1 MISKPTRIV
10 NKVKSMNEQQ
20 TDVYIS
26 LISVHGLFRGN
37 NLELGRDADTG
48 GQTLYVLELAQALS
62 ERPEVGKVELFTRL
76 VKDSSVDADY
86 AQPIEK
92 INDKL
97 SIIRIEAG
105 PEEYIFK
112 EQLWDYLDTFADN
125 MMDYFRHQNHYPD
138 IIHSH
143 YADAGY
149 VGSQLANQLS
159 IPLIHTGHSLGR
171 VKRARLFANGVPSEE
186 IESQYNMSRRI
197 NAEEHVLA
205 TAERVITSTHQEIE
219 EQYEIYDFYQPEQMR
234 VIPPGTNLA
243 QFQPPH
249 GDELTSKL
257 YQQLTYSLVDSQ
269 KPIILA
275 LSRPDPR
282 KNIAALIEAYGQSP
296 ELQQQANL
304 LIIAGNRDDVE
315 DLESGAQ
322 QVFHEI
328 WAMIDRYDLYGKVSL
343 PKHHSRNDVAFIYRI
358 AAASGGVFVNPA
370 LTEPFGLTLIEAS
383 ASGLPIVATEDGGPR
398 DIIENCQNGILID
411 PLEPRTITQALLEL
425 FKQPEKK
432 NQMIKHGLSG
442 VEQHYAWKAHA
453 ERYLNLICPIVKN
466 SERLPRT
473 PISRRSALY
482 KDRALVTSLDH
493 NLVGNPE
500 ALTKL
505 IAVLK
510 EHRKSTLFIVATNRR
525 LDSALRLLKHYK
537 LPEPDTLITS
547 SGTEIYYAPK
557 LNKDKYWAKHIDFH
571 WVRYKIKDLL
581 DEHPGLYLQPK
592 SEQAPFKISYYL
604 NKDITDLDHI
614 NGILHQEDESANVQL
629 SFDKY
634 LDILP
639 MRASKGMA
647 LRYVADRWQIPL
659 EKILVAGGSGA
670 DEDMMRGNTLA
681 VVVANRNKEDL
692 SQLQEFERIYFAQKS
707 YEEGILEAIEH
718 YDFFGKCCPPE
729 TEEKTE
735 AENNH
740 ASESEQ
746 ENR

>member
-1 MISKPTRIV
+1 MTEK
-10 NKVKSMNEQQ
+10 Q
-20 TDVYIS
+20 TDMYIA
-26 LISVHGLFRGN
+26 LISVHGLLRGN

-48 GQTLYVLELAQALS
+48 GQILYVLELAQALS

-76 VKDSSVDADY
+76 VKDKAVGSEY

-125 MMDYFRHQNHYPD
+125 MREYFRDKDHYPD

-171 VKRARLFANGVPSEE
+171 VKRARLFANGVSPKE
-186 IESQYNMSRRI
+186 IEEQYNMSRRI

-219 EQYEIYDFYQPEQMR
+219 EQYEIYDFYHPEQMR
-234 VIPPGTNLA
+234 VIPPGTNLD
-243 QFQPPH
+243 QFQPPR
-249 GDELTSKL
+249 GDELNSEL
-257 YQQLTYSLVDSQ
+257 YQQLTYSLTDSS

-282 KNIAALIEAYGQSP
+282 KNITALIESYGQSP
-296 ELQQQANL
+296 ELQEKANL
-304 LIIAGNRDDVE
+304 MIIAGNRDDVD

-328 WAMIDRYDLYGKVSL
+328 WSIIDRYDLYGKVSL

-358 AAASGGVFVNPA
+358 AAASGGIFINPA

-411 PLEPRTITQALLEL
+411 PLEPQTITQALLDML
-425 FKQPEKK
+425 NQPDKK
-432 NQMIKHGLSG
+432 NEMIKHGLSG
-442 VEQHYAWKAHA
+442 VKKHYAWKAHA
-453 ERYLNLICPIVKN
+453 ERYLNLITPIVKN
-466 SERLPRT
+466 SERLLRT
-473 PISRRSALY
+473 PITRRSALY

-493 NLVGNPE
+493 NLMGNPE
-500 ALTKL
+500 VLNKL
-505 IAVLK
+505 IALLK
-510 EHRKSTLFIVATNRR
+510 KHRKSTLFIVATNRR

-547 SGTEIYYAPK
+547 SGTEICYAPN
-557 LNKDKYWAKHIDFH
+557 LNKDKYWAKHIDYH
-571 WVRYKIKDLL
+571 WGRHHIKDLL
-581 DEHPGLYLQPK
+581 DDHPGLYLQPK
-592 SEQAPFKISYYL
+592 SEQTPFKISYYL
-604 NKDITDLDHI
+604 NKDVTDLDHI
-614 NGILHQEDESANVQL
+614 NCILHQEDESANIQL

-659 EKILVAGGSGA
+659 ENILVIGGSGA
-670 DEDMMRGNTLA
+670 DENMMRGNTLA
-681 VVVANRNKEDL
+681 VVVANRHKEEL
-692 SQLQEFERIYFAQKS
+692 SQLQELERIYYAKKS

-718 YDFFGKCCPPE
+718 YDFFGKCCPPDKVQAE
-729 TEEKTE
+729 TDKSHSIED
-735 AENNH
+735 
-740 ASESEQ
+740 Q
-746 ENR
+746 EY

>member
-1 MISKPTRIV
+1 MTEKPT
-10 NKVKSMNEQQ
+10 N
-20 TDVYIS
+20 VYIA
-26 LISVHGLFRGN
+26 LISVHGLLRGN

-48 GQTLYVLELAQALS
+48 GQILYVLELAQALS
-62 ERPEVGKVELFTRL
+62 ERPEVGKVEIFTRL
-76 VKDSSVDADY
+76 VKDKTVDYEY
-86 AQPIEK
+86 AQPLEK
-92 INDKL
+92 VNDKL

-112 EQLWDYLDTFADN
+112 EQLWDYLDAFADN
-125 MMDYFRHQNHYPD
+125 MMEYFRNQEHYPD

-143 YADAGY
+143 YADSGY

-171 VKRARLFANGVPSEE
+171 VKRARLFANGVSPKE
-186 IESQYNMSRRI
+186 IAEQYNMSRRI

-234 VIPPGTNLA
+234 VIPPGTNLE
-243 QFQPPH
+243 QFQPPR
-249 GDELTSKL
+249 GDELNSEL
-257 YQQLTYSLVDSQ
+257 YQQLTYSLTNPN

-282 KNIAALIEAYGQSP
+282 KNIAALIESYGQSP
-296 ELQQQANL
+296 ELQEKSNL
-304 LIIAGNRDDVE
+304 LVIAGNRDDVD

-328 WAMIDRYDLYGKVSL
+328 WSMIDRYDLYGKVSL

-411 PLEPRTITQALLEL
+411 PLEPQTITHALLDML
-425 FKQPEKK
+425 NKPDMK
-432 NQMIKHGLSG
+432 NQMIKDGLIG
-442 VEQHYAWKAHA
+442 VKQHYAWKSHA
-453 ERYLNLICPIVKN
+453 ETYLKLITPIVEK

-493 NLVGNPE
+493 NLIGNPE
-500 ALTKL
+500 ALSKL
-505 IAVLK
+505 IALLK
-510 EHRKSTLFIVATNRR
+510 EHRKSTLFVVATNRR
-525 LDSALRLLKHYK
+525 MDSALRLLKHYK

-547 SGTEIYYAPK
+547 SGTEIYYAPN
-557 LNKDKYWAKHIDFH
+557 LNKDKYWAKHIEFH
-571 WVRYKIKDLL
+571 WIRHKIKDLL
-581 DEHPGLYLQPK
+581 DSHPGLYLQPK
-592 SEQAPFKISYYL
+592 SEQTPFKISYYL
-604 NKDITDLDHI
+604 NEDVTDLEHI
-614 NGILHQEDESANVQL
+614 NGILHQEDESVNVQL

-659 EKILVAGGSGA
+659 EHILVIGGSGA
-670 DEDMMRGNTLA
+670 DENMMRGNTLA
-681 VVVANRNKEDL
+681 VVVANRHKEEL
-692 SQLQEFERIYFAQKS
+692 SHLPGLETIYYAKKS
-707 YEEGILEAIEH
+707 YEEGILEAIE
-718 YDFFGKCCPPE
+718 YFDFFGKCSPPE
-729 TEEKTE
+729 
-735 AENNH
+735 ENNN
-740 ASESEQ
+740 STEIQ
-746 ENR
+746 EPE

>member
-1 MISKPTRIV
+1 MTEKPT
-10 NKVKSMNEQQ
+10 N
-20 TDVYIS
+20 VYIA
-26 LISVHGLFRGN
+26 LISVHGLLRGN

-48 GQTLYVLELAQALS
+48 GQILYVLELAQALS
-62 ERPEVGKVELFTRL
+62 ERPEVGKVEIFTRL
-76 VKDSSVDADY
+76 VKDKTVDYEY
-86 AQPIEK
+86 AQPLEK
-92 INDKL
+92 VNDKL

-112 EQLWDYLDTFADN
+112 EQLWDYLDAFADN
-125 MMDYFRHQNHYPD
+125 MMEYFRDQEHYPD

-143 YADAGY
+143 YADSGY

-171 VKRARLFANGVPSEE
+171 VKRARLFANGVSPKE
-186 IESQYNMSRRI
+186 IAEQYNMSRRI

-234 VIPPGTNLA
+234 VIPPGTNLE
-243 QFQPPH
+243 QFQPPR
-249 GDELTSKL
+249 GDELNSEL
-257 YQQLTYSLVDSQ
+257 YQQLTYSLTNPN

-282 KNIAALIEAYGQSP
+282 KNIAALIESYGQSP
-296 ELQQQANL
+296 ELQEKSNL
-304 LIIAGNRDDVE
+304 LVIAGNRDDVD

-328 WAMIDRYDLYGKVSL
+328 WSMIDRYDLYGKVSL

-411 PLEPRTITQALLEL
+411 PLEPQTITHALLDML
-425 FKQPEKK
+425 NKPDMK
-432 NQMIKHGLSG
+432 NQMIKDGLIG
-442 VEQHYAWKAHA
+442 VKQHYAWKSHA
-453 ERYLNLICPIVKN
+453 ETYLKLITPIVEK

-493 NLVGNPE
+493 NLIGNPE
-500 ALTKL
+500 ALSKL
-505 IAVLK
+505 IALLK
-510 EHRKSTLFIVATNRR
+510 AHRKSTLFVVATNRR
-525 LDSALRLLKHYK
+525 MDSALRLLKHYK

-547 SGTEIYYAPK
+547 SGTEIYYAPN
-557 LNKDKYWAKHIDFH
+557 LNKDKYWAKHIEFH
-571 WVRYKIKDLL
+571 WIRHKIKDLL
-581 DEHPGLYLQPK
+581 DSHPGLYLQPK
-592 SEQAPFKISYYL
+592 SEQTPFKISYYL
-604 NKDITDLDHI
+604 NEDVTDLEHI
-614 NGILHQEDESANVQL
+614 NGILHQEDESVNVQL

-659 EKILVAGGSGA
+659 EHILVIGGSGA
-670 DEDMMRGNTLA
+670 DENMMRGNTLA
-681 VVVANRNKEDL
+681 VVVANRHKEEL
-692 SQLQEFERIYFAQKS
+692 SHLPGLETIYYAKKS
-707 YEEGILEAIEH
+707 YEEGILEAIE
-718 YDFFGKCCPPE
+718 YFDFFGKCCPPE
-729 TEEKTE
+729 
-735 AENNH
+735 ENNN
-740 ASESEQ
+740 STEIQ
-746 ENR
+746 EPE

>member
-1 MISKPTRIV
+1 M
-10 NKVKSMNEQQ
+10 
-20 TDVYIS
+20 YIA
-26 LISVHGLFRGN
+26 LISVHGLIRGK

-76 VKDSSVDADY
+76 VKDDSVDPEY
-86 AQPIEK
+86 AQPIEQ

-97 SIIRIEAG
+97 SIVRMEAG
-105 PEEYIFK
+105 PEGYIFK

-125 MMDYFRHQNHYPD
+125 VMEYFRDQDHYPD

-186 IESQYNMSRRI
+186 IEGQYNMSRRI

-234 VIPPGTNLA
+234 VIPPGTNLN
-243 QFQPPH
+243 QFQPPR
-249 GDELTSKL
+249 GDELDSEL
-257 YQQLTYSLVDSQ
+257 YKQLTYSLVDTK
-269 KPIILA
+269 KPLILA

-282 KNIAALIEAYGQSP
+282 KNISALIEAYGQSS
-296 ELQQQANL
+296 ELQEKANL

-322 QVFHEI
+322 EVFHEI
-328 WAMIDRYDLYGKVSL
+328 WSMIDRYDLYGKVSL

-383 ASGLPIVATEDGGPR
+383 ASGLPLVATEDGGPR

-411 PLEPRTITQALLEL
+411 PLEPQTITQALLKL
-425 FKQPEKK
+425 FNQSEIK
-432 NQMIKHGLSG
+432 NQMIQQGLVG
-442 VEQHYAWKAHA
+442 VKQHYAWAAHA
-453 ERYLNLICPIVKN
+453 ERYIQLITPIIEK

-473 PISRRSALY
+473 PIARRSALY

-500 ALTKL
+500 ALSKL
-505 IAVLK
+505 IALIK
-510 EHRKSTLFIVATNRR
+510 EHRKSTLFVVATNRR
-525 LDSALRLLKHYK
+525 MDSALRLLKHFK

-557 LNKDKYWAKHIDFH
+557 LTKDKYWAKHIDFH
-571 WVRYKIKDLL
+571 WGRHKIKALL

-592 SEQAPFKISYYL
+592 SEQTPFKISYYL
-604 NKDITDLDHI
+604 NQDVTDLDHI
-614 NGILHQEDESANVQL
+614 NGILHQEDESANTQL

-659 EKILVAGGSGA
+659 ENILVIGGSGA
-670 DEDMMRGNTLA
+670 DENMMRGNTLA
-681 VVVANRNKEDL
+681 VVVANRHDEKL
-692 SQLQEFERIYFAQKS
+692 SHLPELEKIYYAKKS

-718 YDFFGKCCPPE
+718 FDFFGKCCPPE
-729 TEEKTE
+729 QQVATELGSETNNDSP
-735 AENNH
+735 EN
-740 ASESEQ
+740 EET
-746 ENR
+746 